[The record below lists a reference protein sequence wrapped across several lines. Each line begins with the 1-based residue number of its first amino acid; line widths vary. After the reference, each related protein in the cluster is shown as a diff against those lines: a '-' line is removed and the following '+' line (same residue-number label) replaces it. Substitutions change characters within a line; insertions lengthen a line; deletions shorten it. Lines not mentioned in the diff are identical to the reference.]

1 MLHISDFLLPIDGY
15 FVEHFIS
22 SCFVLFQNCT
32 STRAWHCEHLGQRMD
47 AHLLFAAEQYA
58 AAQASAAAAA
68 QYYASAAMTAA
79 AGEYNFVKNHIHI
92 HTICCSEPW
101 SILRDKLTIVP
112 CHNIIYPN

>member
-1 MLHISDFLLPIDGY
+1 
-15 FVEHFIS
+15 
-22 SCFVLFQNCT
+22 
-32 STRAWHCEHLGQRMD
+32 MD

-101 SILRDKLTIVP
+101 SFRRVKLTIVP
-112 CHNIIYPN
+112 YHKPQSI

>member
-32 STRAWHCEHLGQRMD
+32 STRARQCEHLRRRMD

-79 AGEYNFVKNHIHI
+79 AGEYNFD
-92 HTICCSEPW
+92 E
-101 SILRDKLTIVP
+101 
-112 CHNIIYPN
+112 IIS

>member
-1 MLHISDFLLPIDGY
+1 
-15 FVEHFIS
+15 
-22 SCFVLFQNCT
+22 
-32 STRAWHCEHLGQRMD
+32 MD

-79 AGEYNFVKNHIHI
+79 AGEYDFVKYHI

-101 SILRDKLTIVP
+101 SFRRVKLTIVP
-112 CHNIIYPN
+112 YTIPQSIYPN